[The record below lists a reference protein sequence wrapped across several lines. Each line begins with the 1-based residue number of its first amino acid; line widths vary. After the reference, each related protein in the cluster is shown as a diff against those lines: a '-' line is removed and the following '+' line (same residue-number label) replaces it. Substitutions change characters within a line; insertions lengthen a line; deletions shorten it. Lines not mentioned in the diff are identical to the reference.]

1 MLEELLRRCNCWHVL
16 LLRGWPFWRLGYPRS
31 GFRNDA
37 LGTLEEAIL
46 QPISSAFDPP
56 SSERLAR
63 RWFAAV
69 TRGAFDEL
77 PELLH
82 EDVELVSKIRT
93 GTVVHGR
100 DDAARFI
107 ADSVAP
113 NLYEA
118 AVELYTPLDDDRVV
132 VEGRLRWIDEDRV
145 IRDDPVVWALE
156 FRDELLLRFVAAR
169 STLDAE
175 AALGVSR

>member
-1 MLEELLRRCNCWHVL
+1 M
-16 LLRGWPFWRLGYPRS
+16 
-31 GFRNDA
+31 
-37 LGTLEEAIL
+37 
-46 QPISSAFDPP
+46 
-56 SSERLAR
+56 
-63 RWFAAV
+63 
-69 TRGAFDEL
+69 

-100 DDAARFI
+100 EDVARFI
-107 ADSVAP
+107 ADAVAP
-113 NLYEA
+113 SLYEA
-118 AVELYTPLDDDRVV
+118 AVELYTPLDDDRVI

-175 AALGVSR
+175 AILGAPR

>member
-1 MLEELLRRCNCWHVL
+1 MAVLETWLPAVGLSKRCAGDARGSDTSAHLERLR
-16 LLRGWPFWRLGYPRS
+16 S
-31 GFRNDA
+31 
-37 LGTLEEAIL
+37 
-46 QPISSAFDPP
+46 P

-118 AVELYTPLDDDRVV
+118 AVELYTPLDYDRVV